1 MDRRMLEYN
10 PQIDAF
16 RGPAPASDPRAI
28 VPMADEMQ
36 DAAELLERVDE
47 GELESYLVELIDKAG
62 RPSSGRI
69 TTALAAVLG
78 RSARRL
84 LHHSGT
90 ARAAAAGRVFGLEL
104 EGLSPEDQAF
114 EVARH
119 FVRFASDAARRATRA
134 PATGSPHADALR
146 AAAAAA
152 RQLAP
157 GLLPSL
163 DSGGRAH
170 GVWFRQGQQLVVVNP

>member
-1 MDRRMLEYN
+1 MDRRMLEYT
-10 PQIDAF
+10 PEIDAF
-16 RGPAPASDPRAI
+16 RRPAPAAGPRTI
-28 VPMADEMQ
+28 VARADEMQ

-47 GELESYLVELIDKAG
+47 GDLESYLVELIDRAG
-62 RPSSGRI
+62 RKPGARV
-69 TTALAAVLG
+69 TTALATVL
-78 RSARRL
+78 ARPALRL
-84 LHHSGT
+84 LRYTGS
-90 ARAAAAGRVFGLEL
+90 ARAAAAGRVLGLEL

-134 PATGSPHADALR
+134 SSTGSPHADARR
-146 AAAAAA
+146 AAADAA
-152 RQLAP
+152 RRLAP

-163 DSGGRAH
+163 EGGARAH